1 MSCHSSFCVITSSG
15 LSADTLF
22 LDDRSEGKVELPRKL
37 MQDSTNG
44 QIRTRLLTYPV
55 ARGPTNTINIVS
67 KLFLNF
73 TVSLKSP
80 QAD

>member
-1 MSCHSSFCVITSSG
+1 M
-15 LSADTLF
+15 LF

-37 MQDSTNG
+37 ISDSTNG

-67 KLFLNF
+67 KLF
-73 TVSLKSP
+73 
-80 QAD
+80 